1 MSWMSKLFNK
11 SNGVELP
18 AHSTGFQDMEAA
30 PRPIRLQGTDLRA
43 AREAIH
49 STAMKTA
56 KACGVPPLWLNFEVI
71 TMADSEKAYFQLQV
85 VIQHWDAHL
94 AAHSY
99 AFERA
104 VMKRLLTDHKR
115 VGRAVRA
122 VLWRTAYDA
131 GCPYDDMPD
140 PSSWT
145 TEAIKKRA
153 TAQNQTEQHL
163 QAHEPGTQP
172 PVSQA
177 SRPSKP
183 APSKNKFEG
192 LLDDE
197 QYAKNHGLDDAFAKT
212 QAFGK
217 GDGFAA
223 TEPMGLGGGDLPAR

>member
-1 MSWMSKLFNK
+1 MSWMSKLFSK

-18 AHSTGFQDMEAA
+18 THSTGFQDMEAA

-145 TEAIKKRA
+145 TDAIKKRA
-153 TAQNQTEQHL
+153 AAQQMSAQQV
-163 QAHEPGTQP
+163 QAPEPVTQSP
-172 PVSQA
+172 AAPQNSQ
-177 SRPSKP
+177 SKG
-183 APSKNKFEG
+183 APGKSKFDG

-223 TEPMGLGGGDLPAR
+223 TEPMSLGGGNLPPR